1 MCDLKRDRPKNAKI
15 FCKTFVHD
23 CLILPHREPIDIP
36 YPGRF
41 RYVLIAICNTY
52 FRLTRFKLQV
62 FTRSKI
68 PTQATKQ
75 AMPALYSGGDIFCQ
89 PDKSHCSLRVSS
101 PIAPIA
107 SSPVEGLSERRSREA
122 SRSRV
127 LARLASL
134 AQIGELARRLV
145 TLVRNRVHEYLTS
158 GIC

>member
-1 MCDLKRDRPKNAKI
+1 MICRTPPGLHHKKVQSFGNITQFSLPHPPPPFLQNHTQRETPLHQSNVVLDQGLRGMCDLKRDRPKNAKI

-89 PDKSHCSLRVSS
+89 PD
-101 PIAPIA
+101 
-107 SSPVEGLSERRSREA
+107 
-122 SRSRV
+122 
-127 LARLASL
+127 
-134 AQIGELARRLV
+134 
-145 TLVRNRVHEYLTS
+145 
-158 GIC
+158 

>member
-1 MCDLKRDRPKNAKI
+1 MHKHFARLSSMIALS
-15 FCKTFVHD
+15 
-23 CLILPHREPIDIP
+23 CLIENQQTF

-75 AMPALYSGGDIFCQ
+75 AIPALYSGGDIFCQ
-89 PDKSHCSLRVSS
+89 PDQSHCSLRVSS

-107 SSPVEGLSERRSREA
+107 SSPVERASERRSREA
-122 SRSRV
+122 PRSRV

-145 TLVRNRVHEYLTS
+145 TLFRNRVHEYLTS